1 MKKNEKG
8 WKRMF
13 GWIKAG
19 VEGGMVKCLASYSG
33 QKSLLRT
40 TMKTQKKTQK
50 YRQTEN
56 RVEFPLTAD
65 FPSPCPIQ
73 IATPSSK

>member
-1 MKKNEKG
+1 METYVWLDKSWRGRRN
-8 WKRMF
+8 
-13 GWIKAG
+13 
-19 VEGGMVKCLASYSG
+19 G
-33 QKSLLRT
+33 QMSRQLLRPKESAQDDDEDT
-40 TMKTQKKTQK
+40 KKTQK